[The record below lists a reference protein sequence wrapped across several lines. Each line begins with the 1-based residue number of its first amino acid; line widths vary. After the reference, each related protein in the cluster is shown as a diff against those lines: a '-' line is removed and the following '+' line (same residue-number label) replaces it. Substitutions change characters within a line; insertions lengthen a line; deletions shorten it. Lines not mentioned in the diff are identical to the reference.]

1 MNWQKFSLK
10 PHPGAQLKKRCFLV
24 PRLSTSGVLYVA
36 LSIAD
41 PATVPV
47 ADPATVPVADPT
59 TGPGADLAT
68 ARLPVVHSYA
78 VLVPP

>member
-47 ADPATVPVADPT
+47 ADPTTV
-59 TGPGADLAT
+59 PGADLAT